1 MTRTTLLQGV
11 VSAGALALSTLAV
24 SESAGPL
31 RAPAELARFDFRAPP
46 AERWELPGALRE
58 ISGLAV
64 DSAGRVF
71 AHDDERA
78 IIYQLDPA
86 ARRVVKRFS
95 FGHPAARGDFEAIVV
110 ADNRL
115 ILTTSDGVL
124 YAGRE
129 GEDGEAVPFTVQ
141 VTGAGRLC
149 EIEGMVYAPAERA
162 LLFACKEPRIRT
174 LHGRFAVLRWSL
186 ARKALDAQPRL
197 FVPLANLTRD
207 LGVPG
212 FHPSEMIR
220 LARSGHY
227 LVLASR
233 ERAIAELTG
242 TGDVVAVAR
251 LRHREHPQAEGLA
264 LAQDGA
270 LLVADEG
277 GSGRGAVSVYQQR

>member
-31 RAPAELARFDFRAPP
+31 RPPAELARFDFRAPP
-46 AERWELPGALRE
+46 AERWELPSSLRE

-86 ARRVVKRFS
+86 ARRIVKRFS
-95 FGHPAARGDFEAIVV
+95 FGRPAAHGDFEAIAVV
-110 ADNRL
+110 GRQL

-124 YAGRE
+124 YAGRD

-141 VTGAGRLC
+141 ATGAGRLC
-149 EIEGMVYAPAERA
+149 EIEGMVYAPGDRA
-162 LLFACKEPRIRT
+162 LLFACKEPRLRT
-174 LHGRFAVLRWSL
+174 LHGHFAVLRWSL
-186 ARKALDAQPRL
+186 ERKALDPRPRL
-197 FVPLANLTRD
+197 LLPLANLTRD

-212 FHPSEMIR
+212 FHPSEMVR

-233 ERAIAELTG
+233 ERAIAELTE

-264 LAQDGA
+264 VARDGA

-277 GSGRGAVSVYQQR
+277 GSGRGTVSVYRPR

>member
-24 SESAGPL
+24 SEAAGPA
-31 RAPAELARFDFRAPP
+31 RSPAELARFDFRAPP
-46 AERWELPGALRE
+46 AERWELPNSLQE

-64 DSAGRVF
+64 DGAGRVF

-95 FGHPAARGDFEAIVV
+95 FGHPAVRGDFEAIVV
-110 ADNRL
+110 AGNQL

-129 GEDGEAVPFTVQ
+129 GVDGEAVPFTVQ
-141 VTGAGRLC
+141 ATGAGRLC
-149 EIEGMVYAPAERA
+149 EIEGMVYAPDDRA
-162 LLFACKEPRIRT
+162 LLLACKVPRTRA
-174 LHGRFAVLRWSL
+174 LYGHFAALRWSL
-186 ARKALDAQPRL
+186 VRKALDPRPRI
-197 FVPLANLTRD
+197 FVPQADLTRN
-207 LGVPG
+207 LKLSG

-220 LARSGHY
+220 LARSGRY

-233 ERAIAELTG
+233 ERVIAELTE

-251 LRHREHPQAEGLA
+251 LRHQDHPQAEGLA
-264 LAQDGA
+264 VAKDGA

-277 GSGRGAVSVYQQR
+277 GNGRGTLSVYRPR